1 MRQPIIQH
9 HWFVE
14 NDAVENDDDDG
25 GEEVFSVAMKTLWI
39 VFFFF
44 VFMKVLENMA
54 GRRVSACFA
63 SSDIG
68 NWHVTLVLMY
78 SGLVYVNNHS
88 RTTSCTIVFFLQK
101 NGVILKLQ
109 VRSYQS
115 VFGQMYTMTIH

>member
-9 HWFVE
+9 HWLVE

-25 GEEVFSVAMKTLWI
+25 GEEVFFCCHENSLDC
-39 VFFFF
+39 FFF

-63 SSDIG
+63 SSDIA

-88 RTTSCTIVFFLQK
+88 RTT
-101 NGVILKLQ
+101 
-109 VRSYQS
+109 
-115 VFGQMYTMTIH
+115 